1 MKKKVATGKKS
12 TSRTKKKSNF
22 SIKILL
28 IFGFLISFVFGIYHY
43 RNAILYYFSFK
54 THKTVKVDK
63 VAQARINQVLS
74 NHKDK
79 VFGIDVSEYQGKID
93 WDDADSIENFKIG
106 FVFVRATCGVDKV
119 DFNFKENWK
128 QVRSKK
134 IIRGAYHYY
143 RPNENSIAQAKFFIK
158 SVKLSKGDLPPIL
171 DIEQLP
177 ENQSIDSL
185 KVGLHRWLDYV
196 NEHYKVKPI
205 IYTGESYYKD
215 FLKDEFSDYTF
226 WVANYNFWVESIKDE
241 WLFWQFSEKGIVNGI
256 DENVDINI
264 YNGSPKMLRY
274 LTIF

>member
-1 MKKKVATGKKS
+1 MKKKS
-12 TSRTKKKSNF
+12 TTRKTTPKIKKKSNTTL
-22 SIKILL
+22 KI
-28 IFGFLISFVFGIYHY
+28 FLVLGILASLSFAIYHY

-63 VAQARINQVLS
+63 IARARNIQVLS

-79 VFGIDVSEYQGKID
+79 VFGIDVSEYQGEID
-93 WDDADSIENFKIG
+93 WDEADSIENFKIG
-106 FVFVRATCGVDKV
+106 FVFVRATCGIDKL

-143 RPNENSIAQAKFFIK
+143 RPNENSIAQAKFFVK
-158 SVKLSKGDLPPIL
+158 TVKLSKGDLPPIL

-196 NEHYKVKPI
+196 DAHYKIKPI

-215 FLKDEFSDYTF
+215 FLKDEFSEYTF
-226 WVANYNFWVESIKDE
+226 WVANYNFWVESIKDD

-256 DENVDINI
+256 NENVDINI

>member
-1 MKKKVATGKKS
+1 MKKQRTTRKT
-12 TSRTKKKSNF
+12 TSKTKKKSNTTL
-22 SIKILL
+22 KI
-28 IFGFLISFVFGIYHY
+28 FLVLGILASLSFAIYHY

-63 VAQARINQVLS
+63 IARARNIQVLS

-79 VFGIDVSEYQGKID
+79 VFGIDVSEYQGEID
-93 WDDADSIENFKIG
+93 WDEADSIENFKIG
-106 FVFVRATCGVDKV
+106 FVFVRATCGIDKV

-143 RPNENSIAQAKFFIK
+143 RPNENSIAQAKFFVK
-158 SVKLSKGDLPPIL
+158 AVKLSKGDLPPIL

-196 NEHYKVKPI
+196 DAHYKVKPI

-215 FLKDEFSDYTF
+215 FLKDEFSEYTF
-226 WVANYNFWVESIKDE
+226 WVANYNFWVESIKDD

-256 DENVDINI
+256 NENVDINI
-264 YNGSPKMLRY
+264 YNGSPKMLQY

>member
-1 MKKKVATGKKS
+1 MKKPVAKRKKTVFRTNKKS
-12 TSRTKKKSNF
+12 SF
-22 SIKILL
+22 SFKFIF
-28 IFGFLISFVFGIYHY
+28 IFGFLLAFCFGIYHY

-54 THKTVKVDK
+54 TDKTVKVDK
-63 VAQARINQVLS
+63 IARARNMQVLS
-74 NHKDK
+74 NHKYK

-93 WDDADSIENFKIG
+93 WKEADSIENFRIG
-106 FVFVRATCGVDKV
+106 FVIIRATCGVDKV

-128 QVRSKK
+128 QVRLQK

-196 NEHYKVKPI
+196 DAHYKVKPI
-205 IYTGESYYKD
+205 IYTGESYYRD

-226 WVANYNFWVESIKDE
+226 WVANYNFWVESIKDD
-241 WLFWQFSEKGIVNGI
+241 WLFWQFSEKGIIKGI
-256 DENVDINI
+256 DTNVDINM
-264 YNGSPKMLRY
+264 YNGSPKMLKY
-274 LTIF
+274 LTIN

>member
-1 MKKKVATGKKS
+1 MKKVVTRKKS
-12 TSRTKKKSNF
+12 VSKTKNKPNLVL
-22 SIKILL
+22 KIAV
-28 IFGFLISFVFGIYHY
+28 IFGFLMAICFGIYHY

-54 THKTVKVDK
+54 THKTIKVDK

-74 NHKDK
+74 NHKDM
-79 VFGIDVSEYQGKID
+79 VFGIDVSEYQGVID
-93 WDDADSIENFKIG
+93 WKEADSIENFKIE
-106 FVFVRATCGVDKV
+106 FVVVRATCGVDKV
-119 DFNFKENWK
+119 DDNFKENWK

-158 SVKLSKGDLPPIL
+158 SVQLRQGDLPPIL

-177 ENQSIDSL
+177 EKQSIDSL

-196 NEHYKVKPI
+196 AAHYKVKPI

-215 FLKDEFSDYTF
+215 FLKEEFSDYTF
-226 WVANYNFWVESIKDE
+226 WVANYNFWIENIKED

-256 DENVDINI
+256 DENMDINI
-264 YNGSPKMLRY
+264 FNGSPKMLRH

>member
-1 MKKKVATGKKS
+1 MKKKS
-12 TSRTKKKSNF
+12 TTRKTTSKTKKKSNATL
-22 SIKILL
+22 KI
-28 IFGFLISFVFGIYHY
+28 FLVLGILASLSFAIYHY

-63 VAQARINQVLS
+63 IARARNIQVLS

-79 VFGIDVSEYQGKID
+79 VFGIDVSEYQGEID
-93 WDDADSIENFKIG
+93 WDEADSIENFKIG
-106 FVFVRATCGVDKV
+106 FVFVRATCGIDKV

-143 RPNENSIAQAKFFIK
+143 RPNENSIAQAKFFVK
-158 SVKLSKGDLPPIL
+158 TVKLSKGDLPPIL

-196 NEHYKVKPI
+196 DAHYKVKPI

-215 FLKDEFSDYTF
+215 FLKDEFSEYTF
-226 WVANYNFWVESIKDE
+226 WVANYNFWVESIKDD

-256 DENVDINI
+256 NENVDINI
-264 YNGSPKMLRY
+264 YNGSPKMLQY

>member
-1 MKKKVATGKKS
+1 MKKKVATRKKS
-12 TSRTKKKSNF
+12 VSRSKNKPHLVF
-22 SIKILL
+22 KIFL
-28 IFGFLISFVFGIYHY
+28 IFGFLISICLGIYHY

-54 THKTVKVDK
+54 THKSIKVDK

-79 VFGIDVSEYQGKID
+79 VFGIDVSEYQGVID
-93 WDDADSIENFKIG
+93 WKEADSIENFKIG
-106 FVFVRATCGVDKV
+106 FVVVRATCGVDKV
-119 DFNFKENWK
+119 DDTFKENWK
-128 QVRSKK
+128 QLRSKK

-143 RPNENSIAQAKFFIK
+143 RPNENSIAQAKFFVK
-158 SVKLSKGDLPPIL
+158 TVKLNKGDLPPIL

-177 ENQSIDSL
+177 ENQSVDSL

-196 NEHYKVKPI
+196 DAHYNVKPI
-205 IYTGESYYKD
+205 IYSGESYYKD

-226 WVANYNFWVESIKDE
+226 WVANYNFWEENIKE
-241 WLFWQFSEKGIVNGI
+241 NWLFWQFSEKGIVNGI
-256 DENVDINI
+256 NENVDINI

>member
-1 MKKKVATGKKS
+1 MKKPVAARK
-12 TSRTKKKSNF
+12 RTTTKTTKKSNF
-22 SIKILL
+22 GFKFLL
-28 IFGFLISFVFGIYHY
+28 ILGSIASLSFAIYHY

-63 VAQARINQVLS
+63 VARARNIQVLS

-79 VFGIDVSEYQGKID
+79 VFGIDVSEYQGEID
-93 WDDADSIENFKIG
+93 WQEADSIENFKIG
-106 FVFVRATCGVDKV
+106 FVFVRATCGIDKV
-119 DFNFKENWK
+119 DSNFKENWK
-128 QVRSKK
+128 QLRSKK

-143 RPNENSIAQAKFFIK
+143 RPNENSIAQAKFFVK
-158 SVKLSKGDLPPIL
+158 SVQLNKGDLPPVL

-177 ENQSIDSL
+177 ENQSVDSL

-196 NEHYKVKPI
+196 DAHYKVKPI

-226 WVANYNFWVESIKDE
+226 WVANYNFWVENIKDD

-256 DENVDINI
+256 NENVDINI
-264 YNGSPKMLRY
+264 YNGSKKMLQY
-274 LTIF
+274 LTIN

>member
-1 MKKKVATGKKS
+1 MKKKS
-12 TSRTKKKSNF
+12 TTRKTTSKTKKKSNTTL
-22 SIKILL
+22 KI
-28 IFGFLISFVFGIYHY
+28 FLVLGILASLSFAIYHY

-79 VFGIDVSEYQGKID
+79 VFGIDVSEYQGEID
-93 WDDADSIENFKIG
+93 WEEADSIENFKIG
-106 FVFVRATCGVDKV
+106 FVFVRATCGIDKV

-143 RPNENSIAQAKFFIK
+143 RPNENSIAQAKFFVK
-158 SVKLSKGDLPPIL
+158 TVKLSKGDLPPIL

-196 NEHYKVKPI
+196 DAHYKVKPI

-215 FLKDEFSDYTF
+215 FLKDEFSEYAF
-226 WVANYNFWVESIKDE
+226 WVANYNFWVESIKDD

-256 DENVDINI
+256 NENVDINI
-264 YNGSPKMLRY
+264 YNGSPKMLQY

>member
-1 MKKKVATGKKS
+1 MKKKS
-12 TSRTKKKSNF
+12 TTRKTTSKTKKKSNATL
-22 SIKILL
+22 KI
-28 IFGFLISFVFGIYHY
+28 FLVLGILASLSFAIYHY

-63 VAQARINQVLS
+63 IARARNIQVLS

-79 VFGIDVSEYQGKID
+79 VFGIDVSEYQGEID
-93 WDDADSIENFKIG
+93 WDEADSIENFKIG
-106 FVFVRATCGVDKV
+106 FVFVRATCGIDKL

-143 RPNENSIAQAKFFIK
+143 RPNENSIAQAKFFVK
-158 SVKLSKGDLPPIL
+158 TVKLSKGDLPPIL

-196 NEHYKVKPI
+196 DAHYKVKPI

-215 FLKDEFSDYTF
+215 FLKDEFSEYTF
-226 WVANYNFWVESIKDE
+226 WVANYNFWVESIKDD

-256 DENVDINI
+256 NENVDINI
-264 YNGSPKMLRY
+264 YNGSPKMLQY